1 MDLYKQHFNRFYNTF
16 GYEAPSSLNIS
27 QYEPKQVDSY
37 ENHKERYY
45 KTFKRHA
52 PSSIEE
58 LESEYTNSQIQQ
70 KYKKARLA
78 FKVKVEKKISKEY
91 IIQELTLLIKE
102 LSIDKLICTYDVY
115 DLQTLFVHRNLI
127 DKNLI
132 DESMIISCLKTCG
145 FNIRK
150 DYRIY

>member
-16 GYEAPSSLNIS
+16 GYEAPSSINIS
-27 QYEPKQVDSY
+27 LYEPKKVDSY
-37 ENHKERYY
+37 NNHKERYY
-45 KTFKRHA
+45 KTFKRNA
-52 PSSIEE
+52 PSSVEE
-58 LESEYTNSQIQQ
+58 LENENINSQIQE
-70 KYKKARLA
+70 KYKKAKLA
-78 FKVKVEKKISKEY
+78 FKVKVEENITKEY
-91 IIQELTLLIKE
+91 ILEELTLLIKE

-132 DESMIISCLKTCG
+132 DETMIISCLKSCG

-150 DYRIY
+150 NYRIY